1 MNWLP
6 TSAEWGKR
14 CCIGEAGRQVVP
26 FSVDL
31 NASTSGA
38 DATQF
43 LGHWFDELFGV
54 VWWMVNELWRTK
66 ERRRATQRRMDVVVL
81 KVNPNNQ
88 KTMLLVKFIF
98 SQLLHCI
105 MVSKRDSLGGRLG
118 FKLFRHL
125 FSIRTRPLANAALM
139 STPTAHCCW
148 EDERIL
154 TLSPPSNADAKK

>member
-6 TSAEWGKR
+6 TSPESRNR
-14 CCIGEAGRQVVP
+14 CCIAEPGRQVVP

-54 VWWMVNELWRTK
+54 VWWMVNELWGTK

-88 KTMLLVKFIF
+88 KTRLLVKFIF

-105 MVSKRDSLGGRLG
+105 MVSKRDSLGEGWG
-118 FKLFRHL
+118 SNCFDI
-125 FSIRTRPLANAALM
+125 SSPSEPA
-139 STPTAHCCW
+139 PW
-148 EDERIL
+148 L
-154 TLSPPSNADAKK
+154 TQP